1 MLKCRCIPNTFRI
14 IILSFFGFLFLSTP
28 FSYAQKTDDYKK
40 EILFINSY
48 TSDTQYVYN
57 FINEFIS
64 KHKSVGGNDDIV
76 IENMNITTF
85 SHAHTWKS
93 KFIQIL
99 QKHSDVKLIILL
111 GGEAWSCYLSL
122 TDTTYQQI
130 PVMCAMTFTYGIPL
144 PAEEDT
150 LSSYNPI
157 PVNLLEEMK
166 RRPNVKY
173 AVAYDY
179 QVDKSI
185 RLIKEFYPETQH
197 IAFISD
203 NTYNGVSQKAYMQQI
218 LKHHSEFTPFF
229 IDGRVVDLNKA
240 CRLYQELP
248 PNTVNILG
256 TWRIDQDDNTYM
268 NNASIA
274 FIRVNDTIPTFSLT
288 GSAIGYWAIGGYIP
302 QYDGVGS
309 MLGEKAYQLLS
320 KGEDQHEFIILSNR
334 YQFDMQKIKKLGFDE
349 HKLPAN
355 SIFINRKPTFFEAY
369 HFEVTIAIIVFAL
382 LFIGFCISMYF
393 YFKIRILSHKLQIYA
408 QVLTEDK
415 ARLEASQIELRS
427 AKERAEEASRMKSTF
442 VSNMSHEIRTPLN
455 AIVGFSSLLVSM
467 KHVTPE
473 EKEFAGIIETNSNLL
488 LQLINDIL
496 DISRLESGKMQFNYE
511 KCNIIDLCR
520 NIIKTTN
527 TNKSVNIQ
535 LMFKPFT
542 EYYELYTDPLRLQQI
557 ITNLLNNALKFT
569 PENGS
574 ITLAIEEDKQHN
586 QLLFSVIDT
595 GCGIPEE
602 SQKKVFERF
611 EKVNEFVQGTGLGLP
626 ICQRI
631 IQSMG
636 GEIWIDK
643 NYKNGAKF
651 VFSHPIK
658 E

>member
-1 MLKCRCIPNTFRI
+1 MLERRYTYETFRI
-14 IILSFFGFLFLSTP
+14 VILLFFGFLFLSIP
-28 FSYAQKTDDYKK
+28 FSYAQKTDDLKK

-48 TSDTQYVYN
+48 TSDTQYIYN

-64 KHKSVGGNDDIV
+64 KHKSVGGNGNIV

-85 SHAHTWKS
+85 SQAHTWKS

-99 QKHSDVKLIILL
+99 KKHSNVKLIILL
-111 GGEAWSCYLSL
+111 GGEAWSSYLSL
-122 TDTTYQQI
+122 TDATYQQI

-144 PAEEDT
+144 PTENDT
-150 LSSYNPI
+150 LSSYNPV

-166 RRPNVKY
+166 QRPNVKC

-179 QVDKSI
+179 HVDKSI
-185 RLIKEFYPETQH
+185 QLIKDFYPDTRH
-197 IAFISD
+197 ISFISD
-203 NTYNGVSQKAYMQQI
+203 NTYNGVSQKVYMQQM
-218 LKHHSEFTPFF
+218 LKDHYELTPIF
-229 IDGRVVDLNKA
+229 IDGRVLDLNRA

-256 TWRIDQDDNTYM
+256 TWRIDQNDNTYM

-288 GSAIGYWAIGGYIP
+288 GSAIGYWAIGGFIP

-309 MLGEKAYQLLS
+309 MLGEKAYQLLDEG
-320 KGEDQHEFIILSNR
+320 KNQHEFILLPNR
-334 YQFDMQKIKKLGFDE
+334 YQFDMQKIKELKFEE
-349 HKLPAN
+349 HNLPAN
-355 SIFINRKPTFFEAY
+355 SIFINKKPSFFEAY
-369 HFEVTIAIIVFAL
+369 RFEVTIAIIVFTL
-382 LFIGFCISMYF
+382 LLIGFCISMYF
-393 YFKIRILSHKLQIYA
+393 YFKIRILSHKLQTYA

-427 AKERAEEASRMKSTF
+427 AKERAEEANRMKSTF

-455 AIVGFSSLLVSM
+455 AIVGFSSLLVGM
-467 KHVTPE
+467 KHATSE

-511 KCNIIDLCR
+511 KCNVIEFCR
-520 NIIKTTN
+520 NIIKTTDTNKN
-527 TNKSVNIQ
+527 TNAWLI
-535 LMFKPFT
+535 FKPFI

-569 PENGS
+569 PEDGS
-574 ITLAIEEDKQHN
+574 ITLAIEKDTQHKQ
-586 QLLFSVIDT
+586 LVFSVTDT
-595 GCGIPEE
+595 GCGIPEKA
-602 SQKKVFERF
+602 QRKVFERF

-643 NYKNGAKF
+643 NYKEGARF